1 MKEQLKLGNQ
11 LCFPLYACAKEVVRS
26 YTPWLSPL
34 GLTYT
39 QYVAMMVLWEHKSVA
54 VKEMGELLFL
64 DSGTLTPMLKKMEQ
78 SGWLTRQRCQYDERR
93 VVVTITPEGEAL
105 QERLAEV
112 PGRVAQC
119 VKLET
124 EEALQLYRTL
134 HKLLDSFKQPTQK

>member
-1 MKEQLKLGNQ
+1 MREQLKLSNQ

-26 YTPWLSPL
+26 YTPFLEPL

-39 QYVAMMVLWEHKSVA
+39 QYVAMMVLWEHRSIG

-78 SGWLTRQRCQYDERR
+78 RGWLTRRRSSEDERR

-105 QERLAEV
+105 EELAADV
-112 PGRVAQC
+112 PMRVAQC
-119 VKLET
+119 VRLGGEDMM
-124 EEALQLYRTL
+124 QLHSL
-134 HKLLDSFKQPTQK
+134 VGKLLNTFKNNK

>member
-26 YTPWLSPL
+26 YTPWLAPV

-39 QYVAMMVLWEHKSVA
+39 QYVAMMVLWEHKRIG

-78 SGWLTRQRCQYDERR
+78 NGWLTRERSHTDERR
-93 VVVTITPEGEAL
+93 VVVNLTPEGEAL

-112 PGRVAQC
+112 PARVAQC
-119 VKLET
+119 VRLET

-134 HKLLDSFKQPTQK
+134 HKLLDSFKQPKQK

>member
-26 YTPWLSPL
+26 YTPLLEPL

-39 QYVAMMVLWEHKSVA
+39 QYVAMMVLWEHRSIGVG
-54 VKEMGELLFL
+54 EMGELLFL

-78 SGWLTRQRCQYDERR
+78 RGWLTRERSHTDERR

-105 QERLAEV
+105 QERLSEV
-112 PGRVAQC
+112 PERAAQC
-119 VKLET
+119 VGLES
-124 EEALQLYRTL
+124 EDALQLYRIL
-134 HKLLDSFKQPTQK
+134 HKLLSKFKTPNK